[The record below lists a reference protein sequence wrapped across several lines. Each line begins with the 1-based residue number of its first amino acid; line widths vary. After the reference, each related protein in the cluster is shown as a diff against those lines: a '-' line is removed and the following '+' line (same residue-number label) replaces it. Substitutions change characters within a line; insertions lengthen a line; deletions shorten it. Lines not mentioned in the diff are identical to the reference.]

1 MISPLMLLLMIEK
14 FPVCYAM
21 CEDGFFANMNKA
33 RKKPFLLANQQNW
46 QLQVKGID
54 EMTQ

>member
-1 MISPLMLLLMIEK
+1 MLLLMIEK